1 MGKAKEIQEP
11 RMEVIS
17 TELVERDG
25 KQYIK
30 SVRKID
36 FGKDGVCTVNLY
48 DPCCTP
54 EAQERRRERL
64 RQICVDLVRRGQ
76 IQP

>member
-1 MGKAKEIQEP
+1 MGDTGKKQEP
-11 RMEVIS
+11 RMEILS

-64 RQICVDLVRRGQ
+64 REVCADLVRRGQ
-76 IQP
+76 IVV